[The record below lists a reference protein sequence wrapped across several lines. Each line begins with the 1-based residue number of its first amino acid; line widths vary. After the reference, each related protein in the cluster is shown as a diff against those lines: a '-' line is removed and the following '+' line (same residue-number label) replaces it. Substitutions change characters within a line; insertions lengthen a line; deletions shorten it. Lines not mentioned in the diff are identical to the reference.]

1 MTATLATL
9 ETRLKNYLS
18 DSTSIVFQIPLLDEG
33 IRLALGQLNLTL
45 TQAYII
51 SGLDGAG
58 STTLPTNLESLIV
71 VGSSGYA
78 AQSRAVKRTESFNL
92 DQQVANDLLVWGHD
106 RLTDFSAGLSL
117 LLNQAST
124 AAKIAAD
131 AAHLTADTAHLAAD
145 SIHLAADTAH
155 LTAETA
161 RVTADTAN
169 LATDR
174 AAAAAATAAE
184 AARLAALH
192 TATIPP
198 FPTATTTIG
207 KGWLT
212 DDEDAGEGP
221 YGA

>member
-18 DSTSIVFQIPLLDEG
+18 DSTSIVFPVALLDEG
-33 IRLALGQLNLTL
+33 IRLALGQLNLTM
-45 TQAYII
+45 TQAYFI

-92 DQQVANDLLVWGHD
+92 DQQVANDLLVWGKD
-106 RLTDFSAGLSL
+106 RLSDFTTNLFL
-117 LLNQAST
+117 LANQAAT
-124 AAKIAAD
+124 AAKVAAD
-131 AAHLTADTAHLAAD
+131 AAHLTADTAHLTAD
-145 SIHLAADTAH
+145 STHLAADSAH

-174 AAAAAATAAE
+174 AAAAAAIAAE
-184 AARLAALH
+184 AARLTALRTAA
-192 TATIPP
+192 IPP
-198 FPTATTTIG
+198 FPTAATTTG

-212 DDEDAGEGP
+212 DDEDANEGP
-221 YGA
+221 YGH